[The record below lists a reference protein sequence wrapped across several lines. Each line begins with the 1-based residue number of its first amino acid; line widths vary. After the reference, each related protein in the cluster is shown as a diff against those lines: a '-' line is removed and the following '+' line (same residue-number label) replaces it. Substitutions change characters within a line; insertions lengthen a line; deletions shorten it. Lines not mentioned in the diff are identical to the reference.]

1 MKIMKKFIFT
11 ILVIIG
17 IVTISCS
24 HNTQKD
30 GETAQIEEEE
40 FGSLCC
46 PVEEAPADT
55 LDFVAPIP

>member
-1 MKIMKKFIFT
+1 MKKFIFAIIT
-11 ILVIIG
+11 IVG

-40 FGSLCC
+40 FGCLCC
-46 PVEEAPADT
+46 PAS
-55 LDFVAPIP
+55 FVGDDI

>member
-1 MKIMKKFIFT
+1 MKKIIFA
-11 ILVIIG
+11 VVGIIG
-17 IVTISCS
+17 IVTTSCS
-24 HNTQKD
+24 HTTQKD

-40 FGSLCC
+40 FGCLCC